1 MADSMP
7 RMQFDLTK
15 DSVVTFNGGVRM
27 ICIEDK
33 PLLVRVYA
41 SGASPESVEAIGR
54 VLRDFVEEIKSGH

>member
-15 DSVVTFNGGVRM
+15 DSVVTFNRSVRM

-33 PLLVRVYA
+33 ALLVRVYA
-41 SGASPESVEAIGR
+41 NRASPESIEAVGC
-54 VLRDFVEEIKSGH
+54 VLRALVEEIKNGH